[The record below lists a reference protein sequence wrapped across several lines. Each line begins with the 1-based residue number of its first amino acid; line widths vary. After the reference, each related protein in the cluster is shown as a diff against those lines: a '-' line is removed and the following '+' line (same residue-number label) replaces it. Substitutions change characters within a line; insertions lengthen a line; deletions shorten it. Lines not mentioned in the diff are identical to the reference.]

1 MCSTTFHSITKIK
14 SIPAWIGGRRMKQI
28 FGRPA
33 GAGDVDWITRQHP
46 IQSVENGLLLLV
58 VGKWVYRGPVQSKRY
73 WNFLSAS
80 SLKDSSCRDK
90 TIAPYGLSLFSTLL
104 WQWSLKGTDLL
115 KKGFLAMV
123 FYRFFDLAEERTAFL
138 RDNSAI
144 NIFFF
149 LPRFVYFIL
158 SEAFFNPYLRKLYPP
173 PLYFP
178 RDT

>member
-28 FGRPA
+28 FGRP
-33 GAGDVDWITRQHP
+33 AGDVDWITRQHP

-90 TIAPYGLSLFSTLL
+90 TIATYGLSLFFFLHTLMAMVL
-104 WQWSLKGTDLL
+104 ERHRPF
-115 KKGFLAMV
+115 KKRFFGDGFLSLFRLGGGKDGISQGQFRHQHFLLSSEICLFHFVGGV
-123 FYRFFDLAEERTAFL
+123 FQSVLT
-138 RDNSAI
+138 
-144 NIFFF
+144 
-149 LPRFVYFIL
+149 
-158 SEAFFNPYLRKLYPP
+158 
-173 PLYFP
+173 
-178 RDT
+178 